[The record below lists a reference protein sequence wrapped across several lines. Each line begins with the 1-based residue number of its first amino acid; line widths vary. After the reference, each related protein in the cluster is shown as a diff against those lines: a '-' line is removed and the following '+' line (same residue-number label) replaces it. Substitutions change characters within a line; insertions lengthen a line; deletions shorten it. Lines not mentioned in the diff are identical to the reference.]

1 MQPSIPVFYTLNSRP
16 EQLARAWSK
25 LRQLAERCRH
35 RALVASDAPNL
46 AARIAELNRA
56 HLSSAPSTTAVE
68 LELGFWSAQRL
79 DPLTG
84 SGWPAFALE
93 VSPPT
98 LLSLLEDR
106 RVSAAIYVPRS
117 APELRHFTQAYANTS
132 SV

>member
-1 MQPSIPVFYTLNSRP
+1 MQAHAPVYYTLDSHP
-16 EQLARAWSK
+16 DSLARAWAK
-25 LRQLAERCRH
+25 LLQLAERSRQ
-35 RALVASDAPNL
+35 RALIASDAPN
-46 AARIAELNRA
+46 AEARIAELQQ
-56 HLSSAPSTTAVE
+56 APGDAAAPAAE
-68 LELGFWSAQRL
+68 LELGFWSSQQP

-106 RVSAAIYVPRS
+106 RISAVIYIPRS
-117 APELRHFTQAYANTS
+117 AAELRHFTQAYSDTS